1 MKEFNAALRE
11 KLFFKL
17 LFEKLL
23 VGANILESEYCR
35 NKLKTIKKLRR
46 FWLKYVSSKPKNK

>member
-1 MKEFNAALRE
+1 MKEFNTALRE

-23 VGANILESEYCR
+23 AGANVLESEYCR

-46 FWLKYVSSKPKNK
+46 FWLNYVSSKPKNK